1 MWLKMDLMRISIASG
16 KEVYISEADNPRSW
30 HWKVWESIRKKTK
43 KSVKDLELCVE
54 S

>member
-1 MWLKMDLMRISIASG
+1 MWLEMDLMRISIASG

-30 HWKVWESIRKKTK
+30 DWKVRESIRKKK
-43 KSVKDLELCVE
+43 LVKDLKLCVE